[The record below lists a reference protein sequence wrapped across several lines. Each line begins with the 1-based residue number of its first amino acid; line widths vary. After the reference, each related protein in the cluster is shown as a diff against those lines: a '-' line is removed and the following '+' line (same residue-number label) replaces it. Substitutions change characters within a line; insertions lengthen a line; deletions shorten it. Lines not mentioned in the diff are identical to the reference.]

1 MAYCR
6 FMTLVKDDKFSAE
19 SKPQHDRRKDKKA
32 VTVPVETSI
41 KSVEIV
47 DEDQDLSGPS
57 SGVRLTEA
65 EREANLCEVFRLQR
79 NLLKKLN
86 LDDEVEPEEK
96 EVEEFKYPAP
106 FRTI

>member
-6 FMTLVKDDKFSAE
+6 FMTLVKNDKLSSE

-32 VTVPVETSI
+32 ATDPVETLK

-47 DEDQDLSGPS
+47 EEDQDLSGPS

-96 EVEEFKYPAP
+96 EVEVFKYTSP